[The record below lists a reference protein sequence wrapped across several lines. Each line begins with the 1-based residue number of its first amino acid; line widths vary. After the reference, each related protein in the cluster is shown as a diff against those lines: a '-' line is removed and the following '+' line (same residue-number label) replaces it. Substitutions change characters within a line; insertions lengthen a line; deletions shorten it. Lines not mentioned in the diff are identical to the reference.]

1 MAKCRCRFLVPT
13 NYNDGS
19 PVEPEVM
26 IEIKMALDRQFGGY
40 RIVAPNEG
48 SWHGQIEAT
57 HEIEVCVLPKNVP
70 KLREVVIEIGRRLGQ
85 KAMYFDAPPP
95 SVEIIDME
103 TGRDEGDEEEGDGE
117 EGVEGEEDE
126 GEEDKEGDSGD

>member
-1 MAKCRCRFLVPT
+1 MHMAKCRCRFLVPT

-40 RIVAPNEG
+40 RIVAPTEG
-48 SWHGQIEAT
+48 SWHGQVEAT

-85 KAMYFDAPPP
+85 EAMYFDAPPP
-95 SVEIIDME
+95 SVEIRRPVGKREMKKKGIVPTKRE
-103 TGRDEGDEEEGDGE
+103 
-117 EGVEGEEDE
+117 VVLHVYC
-126 GEEDKEGDSGD
+126 